1 MNRTDL
7 ITALK
12 TVIPGVAKGDVL
24 FTGADSFVFR
34 NGLIQSYN
42 DDISVTYPLDTG
54 INGAVKALELFKV
67 LDKMSG
73 SEVDL
78 TISDNSLLVT
88 DGVTELSMQLIEY
101 DIEDLLND
109 LSINELDW
117 KNLPGRFM
125 EALRLCLPSVSCNVI
140 HGGLTGIHCHGSDVV
155 SSDNFRAML
164 VTLDGDLGETFTLP
178 GGAVRELLKLDD
190 LEQYAVTESWGH
202 FMSSGGAVF
211 STRLIASEF
220 PYENL
225 KNMFPSDD
233 EMGEIYELP
242 EGLELALERADI
254 LSYQDSGL
262 NYINVKP
269 KGKFLIVTGERQYGS
284 IKEKVKLGKRS
295 WPEGVSININ
305 PRYFI
310 SIVKMT
316 KTFYTSNKLVYFYGD
331 NFKHVIATI
340 ES

>member
-117 KNLPGRFM
+117 KNLPG
-125 EALRLCLPSVSCNVI
+125 
-140 HGGLTGIHCHGSDVV
+140 GLTGIHCHGSDVV

-178 GGAVRELLKLDD
+178 SGAVRELLKLDD

-211 STRLIASEF
+211 STR
-220 PYENL
+220 
-225 KNMFPSDD
+225 
-233 EMGEIYELP
+233 
-242 EGLELALERADI
+242 RA
-254 LSYQDSGL
+254 
-262 NYINVKP
+262 
-269 KGKFLIVTGERQYGS
+269 
-284 IKEKVKLGKRS
+284 
-295 WPEGVSININ
+295 
-305 PRYFI
+305 
-310 SIVKMT
+310 
-316 KTFYTSNKLVYFYGD
+316 
-331 NFKHVIATI
+331 
-340 ES
+340 